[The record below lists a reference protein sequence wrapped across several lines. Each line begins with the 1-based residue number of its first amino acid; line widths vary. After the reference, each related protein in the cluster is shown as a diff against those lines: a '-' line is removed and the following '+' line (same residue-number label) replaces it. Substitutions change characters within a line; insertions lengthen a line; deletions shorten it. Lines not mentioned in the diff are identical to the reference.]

1 MPVLHTAHPS
11 TPRAD
16 GSRSG
21 GIRPPAS
28 ADALLRGAMERHR
41 PALLRYAARL
51 TSGDPYRAE
60 DIVQETFLRAWLAAD
75 RLDLAEE
82 DLHELRATEPPYGSG
97 ALRETAEE
105 DGYDGG
111 EEERESC
118 PARGKSPQGT
128 PGPPNG
134 QECQKA
140 DESRTLRE
148 DGMLRADETASVP
161 PPGPRA
167 TGSCTGPEDGHRRR
181 SGGRGEGPGRA
192 DTGRGTPRLG
202 SWLFTVAH
210 NLAVDAHRR
219 ERAVPVGPTPAE
231 ALTRPA
237 GADMA
242 DAVVDRCVI
251 TQALCRLSP
260 EHRDALVHIHLMDR
274 TGADAA
280 QAMGIPRGTVKSR
293 THYALLAMRR
303 ELAAP
308 SRPTVPRPRL
318 RNTTTRTATNATPP
332 HPADRTTATPPP
344 SPAESAAA

>member
-1 MPVLHTAHPS
+1 MRTAHPS

-16 GSRSG
+16 GGRSG
-21 GIRPPAS
+21 GAHPPAD

-75 RLDLAEE
+75 RLDLADE
-82 DLHELRATEPPYGSG
+82 DLHDLRA
-97 ALRETAEE
+97 AEE
-105 DGYDGG
+105 PHGPGAFRAGG
-111 EEERESC
+111 TGC
-118 PARGKSPQGT
+118 
-128 PGPPNG
+128 
-134 QECQKA
+134 
-140 DESRTLRE
+140 
-148 DGMLRADETASVP
+148 VP
-161 PPGPRA
+161 PPEIRVPGPR
-167 TGSCTGPEDGHRRR
+167 TDHEGDRRCGGH
-181 SGGRGEGPGRA
+181 GEGPHPDAGRGRCRA
-192 DTGRGTPRLG
+192 DGGRGTPRLG
-202 SWLFTVAH
+202 AWLFTVAH

-219 ERAVPVGPTPAE
+219 ERAVPVGTAPAE
-231 ALTRPA
+231 ALARPT
-237 GADMA
+237 GTDLA
-242 DAVVDRCVI
+242 DAVVDRQVI

-260 EHRDALVHIHLMDR
+260 EHRDALVHVHLLDR
-274 TGADAA
+274 SGAEAA

-308 SRPTVPRPRL
+308 PRPTVPRPRL
-318 RNTTTRTATNATPP
+318 RNTTPRTATNAPPP